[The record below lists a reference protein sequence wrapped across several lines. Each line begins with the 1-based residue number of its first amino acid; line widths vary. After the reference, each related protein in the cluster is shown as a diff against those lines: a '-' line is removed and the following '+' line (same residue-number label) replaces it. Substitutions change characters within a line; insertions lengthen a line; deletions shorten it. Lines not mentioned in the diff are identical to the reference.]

1 MNNTKVWFQSKT
13 ILGIILTAIIM
24 IAGWFGVI
32 PEALPESVQRILE
45 LVGLI
50 IATYGRAVATKSL
63 K

>member
-1 MNNTKVWFQSKT
+1 MANTKAWYQSKT
-13 ILGIILTAIIM
+13 ILGILLTAIIM

-32 PEALPESVQRILE
+32 PEALPEGVQRILE

-50 IATYGRAVATKSL
+50 IATYGRTVATKPL